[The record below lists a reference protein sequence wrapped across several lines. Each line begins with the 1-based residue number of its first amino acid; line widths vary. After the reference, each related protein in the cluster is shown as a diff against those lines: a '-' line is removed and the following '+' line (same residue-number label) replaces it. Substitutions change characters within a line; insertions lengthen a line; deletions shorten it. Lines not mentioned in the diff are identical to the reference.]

1 MFVLDGSGPIGQM
14 REGLS
19 GLRAVDRSGWSN
31 AALSAEVLE
40 LAEVVER
47 AQAEMVRLVG
57 DWNARAAWADDG
69 ALSGPSW
76 LTARVPT
83 TRPAAAR
90 LLRSARLVHDHEQA
104 AKALDVGDVTV
115 AHVESLAAVAHGRA
129 TLYAEHEDV
138 LLTAA
143 GSVVPDDFVTVARRW
158 RALADDELARLDA
171 AAAFDQRH
179 LQVSPTLG
187 GGAISGFLDPE
198 ATATLMTALD
208 ALAPPDA
215 ADAVDGAR
223 TLAQRRADA
232 LVTMC
237 EVSLSNAD
245 RGRDAVTAVDVV
257 IDIETLLDRQ

>member
-1 MFVLDGSGPIGQM
+1 MIERMFVLDGSGPIGQM

-143 GSVVPDDFVTVARRW
+143 GSVVPTTSSPLRVGGAPSPTTSSPGSTRPPRSTSDTSRCRPPWAVARS
-158 RALADDELARLDA
+158 RASSIPRRR
-171 AAAFDQRH
+171 QR
-179 LQVSPTLG
+179 
-187 GGAISGFLDPE
+187 
-198 ATATLMTALD
+198 
-208 ALAPPDA
+208 
-215 ADAVDGAR
+215 
-223 TLAQRRADA
+223 
-232 LVTMC
+232 
-237 EVSLSNAD
+237 
-245 RGRDAVTAVDVV
+245 
-257 IDIETLLDRQ
+257 